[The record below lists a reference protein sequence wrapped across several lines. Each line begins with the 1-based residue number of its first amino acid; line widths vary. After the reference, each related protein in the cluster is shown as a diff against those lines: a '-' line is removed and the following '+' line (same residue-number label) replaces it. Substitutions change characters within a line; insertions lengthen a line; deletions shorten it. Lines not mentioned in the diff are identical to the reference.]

1 VTPPRKIRTNVE
13 KIMNKPI
20 TAHQRDAV
28 VLPASPASLIAI
40 DQVSVRFDQRLVL
53 NNVSLAIAPREIV
66 SLIGPNGAG
75 KSTLVKVVL
84 GLQKP
89 SSGSRQIHGELKI
102 GYVPQ
107 RFHLSKSMPLR
118 VRDLFD
124 LIRTTSDF
132 RNQILEETGSAN
144 LLNRDVQDLSGGER
158 QRVLLARA
166 LLIRPNLLVLDEPMQ
181 GLDIHSEEEL
191 YAYVRTLPERY
202 GCAVLMVS
210 HDLQWVMQGT
220 QRVICLNH
228 HICCSGTPANVLKD
242 PAYQAIF
249 GTERVPY
256 EHHHDHCRHEDLHH
270 EHHHDHANCDHAH
283 DLPHIHP
290 EVAIDLLDKSLKE
303 TEQ

>member
-1 VTPPRKIRTNVE
+1 MNTTVAPHYQYIPATPAPSA
-13 KIMNKPI
+13 P
-20 TAHQRDAV
+20 
-28 VLPASPASLIAI
+28 LIEI
-40 DQVSVRFDQRLVL
+40 DQVSVLFDQRLVL
-53 NNVSLAIAPREIV
+53 NKVSMSIAPREIV

-84 GLQKP
+84 GLQKT
-89 SSGSRQIHGELKI
+89 SSGTRQVHGDIRI

-107 RFHLSKSMPLR
+107 RFHLSRSMPLR

-124 LIRTTSDF
+124 LIRTTADF
-132 RNQILEETGSAN
+132 RKQILEETGSAN

-228 HICCSGTPANVLKD
+228 HICCSGTPASVLQD

-270 EHHHDHANCDHAH
+270 DHQHAHHNCDNSP
-283 DLPHIHP
+283 PHIHP
-290 EVAIDLLDKSLKE
+290 EVAIDLLEPTSQE
-303 TEQ
+303 TNKKAGY

>member
-1 VTPPRKIRTNVE
+1 
-13 KIMNKPI
+13 MNSSVMPHQHHAAASDLSMQPLI
-20 TAHQRDAV
+20 T
-28 VLPASPASLIAI
+28 I
-40 DQVSVRFDQRLVL
+40 DQVSVLFDQRLIL
-53 NNVSLAIAPREIV
+53 NNISLTLAPREIV

-89 SSGSRQIHGELKI
+89 TSGSRQAHGDLTI

-107 RFHLSKSMPLR
+107 RFHLSRSMPLR
-118 VRDLFD
+118 VFDLFD
-124 LIRTTSDF
+124 LISAPNDF
-132 RNQILEETGSAN
+132 RTQILEETGSAN

-228 HICCSGTPANVLKD
+228 HICCSGTPDNVLQN

-249 GTERVPY
+249 GTQRVPY

-270 EHHHDHANCDHAH
+270 DHTHEHDYEHDACDVTQ
-283 DLPHIHP
+283 PHMHP
-290 EVAIDLLDKSLKE
+290 EVAIDLLEQPFKQNDKKNNKE
-303 TEQ
+303 SHQEVGH

>member
-1 VTPPRKIRTNVE
+1 MNSNVAPHQPHSHAAPAPSVTP
-13 KIMNKPI
+13 
-20 TAHQRDAV
+20 
-28 VLPASPASLIAI
+28 LIEI
-40 DQVSVRFDQRLVL
+40 DQVSVLFDQRLVL
-53 NNVSLAIAPREIV
+53 NKVSLTLIPREIV

-84 GLQKP
+84 GLQKT
-89 SSGSRQIHGELKI
+89 SSGTRQVQGDLKI

-107 RFHLSKSMPLR
+107 RFHLSRSMPLR

-124 LIRTTSDF
+124 LIRTTTDF
-132 RNQILEETGSAN
+132 RTQILEETGSAN

-228 HICCSGTPANVLKD
+228 HICCSGTPASVLQD

-249 GTERVPY
+249 GAERVPY

-270 EHHHDHANCDHAH
+270 DHHKLSNTP
-283 DLPHIHP
+283 PHIHP
-290 EVAIDLLDKSLKE
+290 EVEIDLLEPILKE
-303 TEQ
+303 TKNEAGQ